1 MPESSPSPLCKRIPD
16 DIIAYVDGTAVPV
29 GLFLASAAALAT
41 RLPARPTVI
50 NLSTDRYQFLL
61 GFCAAVIAGQC
72 TLMPPN
78 RQRQTLLQTAKSY
91 PDSYI
96 LGGDRVDGLEYFP
109 IEAKVSDAGRR
120 QAPMIADDQLCAVV
134 FTSGSTGE
142 AQPNRKSW
150 RTLRLGTVS
159 NASLVLD
166 IHDRTLNVVATVPPQ
181 HMWGF
186 EMSILL
192 PLFARVSV
200 SSRTPFFPG
209 AIASALRELPRPRAL
224 VSSPAHLSAFLD
236 AEAGAVEID
245 RIYSATAP
253 MSAES
258 TRRLEAAFA
267 ARLIEVFGC
276 SESGIIAARRLLE
289 NEAWNLADA
298 FQLKSDGMR
307 TQIVADHLVE
317 AVPLNDR
324 IEILEGHRFRW
335 LGRDAD
341 MVNIAGKRG
350 SLADLN
356 QRLLALP
363 GVSDGVIF
371 LPDGDARRLAALVV
385 APNLQPAD
393 ILSELRDSI
402 EPAFLPRPIF
412 RVPSLPRQETG
423 KLSRQAVLELFG
435 ELRQTRQAEK
445 DDENEQAPRNQAN
458 TRGD

>member
-1 MPESSPSPLCKRIPD
+1 
-16 DIIAYVDGTAVPV
+16 
-29 GLFLASAAALAT
+29 
-41 RLPARPTVI
+41 
-50 NLSTDRYQFLL
+50 
-61 GFCAAVIAGQC
+61 
-72 TLMPPN
+72 
-78 RQRQTLLQTAKSY
+78 
-91 PDSYI
+91 
-96 LGGDRVDGLEYFP
+96 
-109 IEAKVSDAGRR
+109 
-120 QAPMIADDQLCAVV
+120 
-134 FTSGSTGE
+134 
-142 AQPNRKSW
+142 
-150 RTLRLGTVS
+150 
-159 NASLVLD
+159 
-166 IHDRTLNVVATVPPQ
+166 
-181 HMWGF
+181 
-186 EMSILL
+186 
-192 PLFARVSV
+192 
-200 SSRTPFFPG
+200 
-209 AIASALRELPRPRAL
+209 
-224 VSSPAHLSAFLD
+224 
-236 AEAGAVEID
+236 
-245 RIYSATAP
+245 
-253 MSAES
+253 
-258 TRRLEAAFA
+258 
-267 ARLIEVFGC
+267 
-276 SESGIIAARRLLE
+276 
-289 NEAWNLADA
+289 
-298 FQLKSDGMR
+298 MR

-423 KLSRQAVLELFG
+423 KLSRKAVLELFG